1 MERPRLPRPP
11 HRPLEDREGGEV
23 LDEAENCASRKMGGE
38 EERENILA
46 FRGRREA
53 EILARGIVCFA

>member
-1 MERPRLPRPP
+1 M
-11 HRPLEDREGGEV
+11 

-38 EERENILA
+38 KEEGENILA

-53 EILARGIVCFA
+53 EILARGIDSLLCLSSVLHIACE